1 MRASARS
8 VLACGSVPLLCLA
21 ACTLAP
27 EYVVPRAQVPPI
39 YKETGP
45 WAPAS
50 PADASTRGDWWS
62 VYGDENLDTLERQLD
77 ESNPDL
83 AAALSR
89 YDQANSLVSQ
99 VSAALVPEL
108 DFSGASTRNRQSA
121 YRPLRSPGD
130 NFYSN
135 NLLEGSISYE
145 FDLWGRVRNE
155 VASAQAGAQASN
167 DDLASVRLSLE
178 AKLAEAYFD
187 LRGLDAQGKLLIDTI
202 DAYTHALRLT
212 VSLHTGGAASGLD
225 VGRAQTQLQTATA
238 QISEVAAQR
247 AIREHEIAALIGVP
261 PVYFSLASTV
271 GLPPPPVVPVSA
283 PSELLQR
290 RPDIAAAER
299 RAAAANAKIGV
310 ARAAYYPTISLDAA
324 GGFQTSNNGVNLL
337 NLASSFWTLG
347 PAMALTVFDGGRRA
361 AVVRST
367 RDQFDIASDSYR
379 STVLSAFQEVED
391 NLALCND
398 LAAEADS
405 QASAVDA
412 ATHVESLA
420 LKRYQQGAVTYLDV
434 VTAQT
439 ANLQTQ
445 RDALSIATRRL
456 VASVGLIRALGG
468 GWKSP
473 AGQQVS
479 SSIPSVSGLPY

>member
-1 MRASARS
+1 
-8 VLACGSVPLLCLA
+8 
-21 ACTLAP
+21 
-27 EYVVPRAQVPPI
+27 
-39 YKETGP
+39 
-45 WAPAS
+45 
-50 PADASTRGDWWS
+50 
-62 VYGDENLDTLERQLD
+62 
-77 ESNPDL
+77 
-83 AAALSR
+83 
-89 YDQANSLVSQ
+89 
-99 VSAALVPEL
+99 
-108 DFSGASTRNRQSA
+108 
-121 YRPLRSPGD
+121 
-130 NFYSN
+130 
-135 NLLEGSISYE
+135 
-145 FDLWGRVRNE
+145 
-155 VASAQAGAQASN
+155 
-167 DDLASVRLSLE
+167 
-178 AKLAEAYFD
+178 
-187 LRGLDAQGKLLIDTI
+187 
-202 DAYTHALRLT
+202 
-212 VSLHTGGAASGLD
+212 
-225 VGRAQTQLQTATA
+225 
-238 QISEVAAQR
+238 
-247 AIREHEIAALIGVP
+247 
-261 PVYFSLASTV
+261 
-271 GLPPPPVVPVSA
+271 
-283 PSELLQR
+283 
-290 RPDIAAAER
+290 
-299 RAAAANAKIGV
+299 
-310 ARAAYYPTISLDAA
+310 
-324 GGFQTSNNGVNLL
+324 
-337 NLASSFWTLG
+337 
-347 PAMALTVFDGGRRA
+347 MALTVFDGGRRA